1 MKLQVIAFA
10 ALIALSGAAS
20 AEFFNGFDN
29 GTAAGNTASNGT
41 GSTAANGTGYSN
53 GNGDVNGF
61 GRGKGD
67 ADGEVDFSL
76 NFKGKGKTNMDTDMA
91 ANGKGNGDWYAA
103 GNGYGTGEQS
113 RNFAGNASTSKAGSV
128 PMTAPAM
135 PQAAAPQAPT
145 VAQ

>member
-29 GTAAGNTASNGT
+29 GTAAGNTTNNGT

-76 NFKGKGKTNMDTDMA
+76 F
-91 ANGKGNGDWYAA
+91 
-103 GNGYGTGEQS
+103 GEAVEILEAQ
-113 RNFAGNASTSKAGSV
+113 RNQHKDLTKKQNKQYFVHSAILS
-128 PMTAPAM
+128 
-135 PQAAAPQAPT
+135 
-145 VAQ
+145 